1 MATIQNVIDSSIARY
16 QDPDKTLWAD
26 AELLAY
32 ANKAVAYLNQLL
44 IQRNDPIGLSSIAI
58 TTSDGTE
65 TYALPSGFI
74 AMYPGK
80 SSDQSGMWIDDNFLW
95 PVRETEKVNYSDDE
109 GGEPKYYYIIDG
121 YIGLLPVPD
130 DEYQVNYRYF
140 ATQNALELSTPST
153 MPWGGVFDEAIS
165 MFMTSLA
172 NARGEMDVS
181 MITQVYAELER
192 SALSVVSLRTPIRVR
207 MNPRLKARR
216 R

>member
-1 MATIQNVIDSSIARY
+1 MATIQDVIDASIARY
-16 QDPDKTLWAD
+16 QDPDETLWPD

-44 IQRNDPIGLSSIAI
+44 IQRNDPIGLSSIAF
-58 TTSDGTE
+58 TTADGTD

-74 AMYPGK
+74 AMYRGK

-109 GGEPKYYYIIDG
+109 GGEPKYYYIIER

-130 DEYQVNYRYF
+130 DAYQVNYRYF
-140 ATQNALELSTPST
+140 ATQNALKLSTPST

-192 SALSVVSLRTPIRVR
+192 SALSVISLRTPIRVR